1 MNKLHERNYFEVLD
15 LLKEKIR
22 HSRYR
27 AVLSINYELL
37 TTYWEI
43 GKTILEQQ
51 KKAGWGAKI
60 IDRLAVDLKMEFPD
74 FKGLSVRNLKYMR
87 AFAETYPEFSKP
99 ALPSDAQTQNTA
111 KTAIVQQPAAQIG
124 NGTNDAIV
132 QQLAA
137 QLPWG
142 HHQVLLDKVK
152 TREQRLFYM
161 QQCVENG
168 WSRSILVMQ
177 IENGLY
183 ERQGKAISNFGQTL
197 PQLQSDLV
205 QQSLKNPYIFD
216 FINFGEEIKERE
228 LEKALIQHL
237 KKFMLELGK
246 GFAYVGN
253 QFDLTVE
260 NDEYFL
266 DLLFYNYRLHRF
278 VIFELKIGDFKPEYA
293 GKLNFYINTVD
304 AQIKSDKDDATIGIL
319 LCKTPNELVIR
330 YSLQGIKTPIGV
342 SEYLL
347 KKGIPKVLKTDLPS
361 IEELEAN
368 IEDAYAVM
376 REGEEA
382 PVPAGSQSKEVELD
396 V

>member
-1 MNKLHERNYFEVLD
+1 MNKLPEKNYFEVLD

-22 HSRYR
+22 HTRYR
-27 AVLSINYELL
+27 AVITVNYELL
-37 TTYWEI
+37 KIYWEI
-43 GKTILEQQ
+43 GKAILEQQ

-60 IDRLAVDLKMEFPD
+60 IDRLAVDLKIEFPD

-87 AFAETYPEFSKP
+87 AFAEAYPEFSSF
-99 ALPSDAQTQNTA
+99 ALPPDAPILNTA
-111 KTAIVQQPAAQIG
+111 KTTIVQQAAAQSG
-124 NGTNDAIV
+124 NGNTDSFV

-152 TREQRLFYM
+152 TREQQLFYM
-161 QQCVENG
+161 QKCVENG
-168 WSRSILVMQ
+168 WSRSILVEQ
-177 IENGLY
+177 IESGLY
-183 ERQGKAISNFGQTL
+183 ERQGKAISNFRQTL

-216 FINFGEEIKERE
+216 FIGFGEEIKERE
-228 LEKALIQHL
+228 LEKGLIQHL

-260 NDEYFL
+260 DDEYFL

-304 AQIKSDKDDATIGIL
+304 AQIKSNKDDATIGIL

-368 IEDAYAVM
+368 IDKEYKGLKRKDN
-376 REGEEA
+376 
-382 PVPAGSQSKEVELD
+382 QKNTSKK
-396 V
+396 